1 MLTFHSLRV
10 VDIHPEAEDAVGISL
25 EVPPELRAEYQG
37 LPGQHVVVR
46 TEINDEENRRTYS
59 LVNAPG
65 ELPLRIV
72 LRVHPSGHMS
82 RYLAEQ
88 LNVGDSLDVLP
99 PNGSFTPRR
108 AAHEAGTYV
117 AFASGCGIT
126 PVLSVIRAL
135 LAANPSNRVIL
146 FYGNASTG
154 RAMCVEELL
163 GLKDRYLQQ
172 LSLHFLM
179 SREPQESEL
188 YNGRIDAG
196 RVRQLAEALFKPG
209 DVNEFFVCG
218 PGNMIDEVSATLREL
233 GVSGERIHGEH
244 FTVATTTAVGA
255 QSIAASA
262 SGAIT
267 VEFDPVQPAAITVDF
282 DEKPSDAIA
291 VEFDAPPVAVT
302 STDET
307 VWAPESASAASTSAG
322 AAATPSKASV
332 PAAPSAAP
340 NKDDVA
346 TASPSKPA
354 LAPDESEVTV
364 LMDGRRRTFTMRM
377 NDDVVLDA
385 AMRAGLELPFS
396 CRAGVCSTCRTK
408 VVRGE
413 VEMAQNYALEEYEV
427 EQGYVLA
434 CQSRVKTPV
443 LELNYDEK

>member
-10 VDIHPEAEDAVGISL
+10 VEIHPEAEDAVGISL
-25 EVPPELRAEYQG
+25 EVPPELRATYQG

-65 ELPLRIV
+65 EWPLRIV
-72 LRVHPSGHMS
+72 LRVHTSGHMS

-108 AAHEAGTYV
+108 AAQEAGTYV

-126 PVLSVIRAL
+126 PVLSVMRSL
-135 LAANPSNRVIL
+135 LAANPGNRVIL
-146 FYGNASTG
+146 FYGNASTA

-163 GLKDRYLQQ
+163 GLKDRYMQR

-179 SREPQESEL
+179 SREPQQSEL

-196 RVRQLAEALFKPG
+196 RVRQLAQVLFKPG
-209 DVNEFFVCG
+209 DVTEYFVCG

-233 GVSGERIHGEH
+233 GVAGDKIHGEH
-244 FTVATTTAVGA
+244 FTVATTTGVGGTA
-255 QSIAASA
+255 ESVAASA

-267 VEFDPVQPAAITVDF
+267 VEFADAPPGAISVEF
-282 DEKPSDAIA
+282 DERPADAIA
-291 VEFDAPPVAVT
+291 VEFDAPTAAVANAG
-302 STDET
+302 DT
-307 VWAPESASAASTSAG
+307 VWAPENASTAPGKVG
-322 AAATPSKASV
+322 AP
-332 PAAPSAAP
+332 
-340 NKDDVA
+340 DGGA

-354 LAPDESEVTV
+354 LAPDQAEVTV

-377 NDDVVLDA
+377 NDEVVLDA
-385 AMRAGLELPFS
+385 ATRAGLELPFS

-408 VVRGE
+408 LVRGE
-413 VEMAQNYALEEYEV
+413 VEMAQNYALEEWEV

-434 CQSRVKTPV
+434 CQARAKTPV
-443 LELNYDEK
+443 LELDYDEK